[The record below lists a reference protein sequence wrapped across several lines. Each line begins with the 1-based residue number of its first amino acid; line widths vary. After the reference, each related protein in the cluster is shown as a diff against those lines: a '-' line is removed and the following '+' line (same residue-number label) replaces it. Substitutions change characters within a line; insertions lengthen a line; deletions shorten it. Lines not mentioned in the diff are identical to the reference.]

1 MLFIWLEKY
10 LSFPRCLKSSGPMLE
25 INLEDEKD
33 KAVLKNGKFPHDF
46 GERFG
51 DVIKYSLSETVGFQR
66 KISLKN
72 CIFSKD

>member
-1 MLFIWLEKY
+1 MLQ
-10 LSFPRCLKSSGPMLE
+10 
-25 INLEDEKD
+25 INLEDEKE

-51 DVIKYSLSETVGFQR
+51 DVIKYSLSETVGFHL

-72 CIFSKD
+72 CISSIDRNFSSPFAQSQQYFTFYAG